1 MSNVYVISPNNAK
14 LVSLSEEELV
24 LGTPKLCFGMCL
36 PRFEATLNSDGI
48 QMVVEVNAYINLTY
62 GIDSL
67 VVPPCL
73 RCFTKPGWCVPSF
86 QVQSKTQCI

>member
-36 PRFEATLNSDGI
+36 PRFEATLNSAGI
-48 QMVVEVNAYINLTY
+48 QMVVEVNAYINLNLWRRFFGST
-62 GIDSL
+62 SL
-67 VVPPCL
+67 L
-73 RCFTKPGWCVPSF
+73 KMLY
-86 QVQSKTQCI
+86 KTWMVCA